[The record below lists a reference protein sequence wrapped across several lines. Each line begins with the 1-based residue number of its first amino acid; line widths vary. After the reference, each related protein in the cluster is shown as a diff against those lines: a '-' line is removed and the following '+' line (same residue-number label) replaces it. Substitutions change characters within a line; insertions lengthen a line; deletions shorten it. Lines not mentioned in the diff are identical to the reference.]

1 MGSIVEIQNSLDLV
15 NIRNNF
21 YFSSYRKIIA
31 ANILVI
37 LLWVFIVGFYEYQ
50 KNLTSGSKY
59 FPTTSDGLI
68 IDMPPLNIN
77 HLKLNQLLVD
87 NKGFLIDQPKI
98 NINTLGPDQDNGLII
113 YWAKQLVLKMFD
125 YDYINYRSALEE
137 LRNYFAPG
145 GHELFMKALT
155 DSKNMESIK
164 SSKRVLRATL
174 AGDAIVKRVGI
185 LNDKYAWQIFVP
197 VDIVYENI
205 TDPILTQKIIAK
217 MWIIRTS
224 TLKCPFF
231 GLSVVVVNLEP
242 RD

>member
-1 MGSIVEIQNSLDLV
+1 MDSVVETQNSLDLV

-21 YFSSYRKIIA
+21 YLSSYRKIIA

-37 LLWVFIVGFYEYQ
+37 LLLGFIIGFYQYQ
-50 KNLTSGSKY
+50 SKLTSGSRY

-68 IDMPPLNIN
+68 IEMPPLNIN
-77 HLKLNQLLVD
+77 HLKLSQLLVD

-98 NINTLGPDQDNGLII
+98 NINNLGPDHDNGLVV

-145 GHELFMKALT
+145 GHSLFMRALT
-155 DSKNMESIK
+155 ESKNMESIK
-164 SSKRVLRATL
+164 SSKRVLRATI
-174 AGDAIVKRVGI
+174 AGDAVVKKVGI
-185 LNDKYAWQIFVP
+185 LNDRYAWQIFVP
-197 VDIVYENI
+197 VDIAYENI
-205 TDPILTQKIIAK
+205 TDDPLNQKITAK
-217 MWIIRTS
+217 MWVIRTS

-231 GLSVVVVNLEP
+231 GLAVVVVNLEP